1 MQPLSFLELPAHG
14 RVPARPGRLTPARAA
29 SLPTPNLRHYAT
41 AFASLIGCAVLLL
54 TAQAWGHG
62 VEEGDANFLQSQQGF
77 HFWPYFYLGAKHM
90 VTGYDHLLFLAAVI
104 FFLYRVREIAVYVTL
119 FAIGHSITLIVGVWF
134 DVPANAYL
142 IDAIIGFSIV
152 YKAFENMGGFARL
165 GFSPNTKVAVW
176 VFGLFHGFGLAT
188 KLQAIDISPD
198 GLLANLLAFNLG
210 VEAGQILSLIVIVS
224 MVNAWRRSHSF
235 ARQALL
241 TNSLIMSAG
250 FVFLFYQMTGYYLL
264 S

>member
-14 RVPARPGRLTPARAA
+14 RVIPQHGHLVGAGAPLRQTPK
-29 SLPTPNLRHYAT
+29 TRHYAAGLT
-41 AFASLIGCAVLLL
+41 SLIGCAILLV

-77 HFWPYFYLGAKHM
+77 HFGRTFTLVRNTWSRAMTIYSFSGSHILSLSCARNCNLCNIVCHWPQHH
-90 VTGYDHLLFLAAVI
+90 VD
-104 FFLYRVREIAVYVTL
+104 RWC
-119 FAIGHSITLIVGVWF
+119 WF

-224 MVNAWRRSHSF
+224 LVNAWRRSQSF